1 MPTCLLLLLC
11 LTGHVFA
18 KKPPDVDCYV
28 VHLEYVHCTWNK
40 QGTPE
45 VNYTF
50 HGRFGSNAWRE
61 CPTYLSENGTI
72 TGCNH
77 PYQNRNDRFAPFD
90 TKLQHGSNKSDMKH
104 ELKEKVKLYPPTN
117 LTVKLGSDSN
127 LWFYWN
133 QSYSGCVESEVL
145 YRINNKTW
153 NSDPVSTGI
162 KYYCINLPSDS
173 SLYEVQVRSKY
184 GRDCGGSQIWS
195 EWSQPV
201 AWGANNSTDKS
212 KPKDTSIPAWTPVM
226 YVLGALTLILM
237 VMMLLHYERVR
248 IRLMPVVLTPKLDKE
263 WFSRSDCPK
272 PENFYPDYIER
283 VCPVRDY
290 ALVSQSSSDS
300 SDCSTS
306 SVTTDQTD
314 CSISMPLDRS
324 DLSTSC
330 SSSTST
336 VSVSSEGPEK
346 VSV

>member
-1 MPTCLLLLLC
+1 MPTRLLLLLC
-11 LTGHVFA
+11 LTGLVFA

-28 VHLEYVHCTWNK
+28 VHMEYVHCSWNK

-50 HGRFGSNAWRE
+50 HGRFGSAPWRE
-61 CPTYLSENGTI
+61 CTMYLSENGTI

-77 PYQNRNDRFAPFD
+77 LYQNINDRFGSFY
-90 TKLQHGSNKSDMKH
+90 TILKHGSDESKKQH
-104 ELKEKVKLYPPTN
+104 ELRYKVKLYPPTN

-133 QSYSGCVESEVL
+133 QSHSGCVESEVR

-162 KYYCINLPSDS
+162 QYYCINLPSDS
-173 SLYEVQVRSKY
+173 SLYEVQVRSKF
-184 GRDCGGSQIWS
+184 GRDCAESQIWS

-212 KPKDTSIPAWTPVM
+212 KPKDSSMSAWTPVM

-248 IRLMPVVLTPKLDKE
+248 IRLMPVVLTPKFNQE
-263 WFSRSDCPK
+263 WISGSDNPK
-272 PENFYPDYIER
+272 PFYPDYTER

-290 ALVSQSSSDS
+290 TLVSQSSSDS

-314 CSISMPLDRS
+314 CSIPMPLDGS